1 MTTYNKVILKDGINN
16 LMPLLGEYSV
26 EHPVIDLDLH
36 CQLSVNDIIECL
48 NKIGLNCENDTGGI

>member
-26 EHPVIDLDLH
+26 EHPVVDLDLH
-36 CQLSVNDIIECL
+36 CQLSITDIIEYL
-48 NKIGLNCENDTGGI
+48 NKIRLNCENDTGGI